1 MVTPIK
7 KRLNYIFKILF
18 RKLEILN
25 CILKKKSQMTETETK
40 MLIFTKVP
48 SQIFRALSLLQNSVP
63 NGSWVH
69 RLCSES
75 PPFFPHELSCVYLMD
90 VS

>member
-25 CILKKKSQMTETETK
+25 CMLKKKSQMTETETK

-48 SQIFRALSLLQNSVP
+48 SQIFRALSFLQNSVP
-63 NGSWVH
+63 KGFWAVL
-69 RLCSES
+69 RITL
-75 PPFFPHELSCVYLMD
+75 FFST
-90 VS
+90 